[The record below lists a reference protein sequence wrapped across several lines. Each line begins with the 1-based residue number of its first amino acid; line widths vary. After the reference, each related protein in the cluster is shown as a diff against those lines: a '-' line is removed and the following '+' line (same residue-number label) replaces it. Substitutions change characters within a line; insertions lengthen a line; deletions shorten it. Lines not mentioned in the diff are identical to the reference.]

1 MNSDEPSGVRAH
13 SAASGMQHARIA
25 DPALAFELQ
34 ERERVRVGFDLHDG
48 PAQTMSAALLQVKM
62 LEAVEGVELHDGL
75 ADLRAT
81 LSTAMGEIYALIDQ
95 LGGRASDGET
105 LESRVHACVD
115 QLAASTG
122 IDVRLS
128 FEGDSGHASPSLQIA
143 VFRIVQEALS
153 NVRRHSQARHVD
165 VAVRFRDSHV
175 ECEIM
180 DDGVGFTHEPDPI
193 PRKGREHFGLHSMHQ
208 RARLLDGDC
217 TISSAPDSGTR
228 VSVRIPVWEA

>member
-1 MNSDEPSGVRAH
+1 MNSDEPSSARANP
-13 SAASGMQHARIA
+13 AASGLQHARSD

-34 ERERVRVGFDLHDG
+34 ERERMRVGFDLHDG

-62 LEAVEGVELHDGL
+62 LERAEGVELHEGL

-81 LSTAMGEIYALIDQ
+81 LSTALAEIYTLIDQ
-95 LGGRASDGET
+95 LGGRATDGET
-105 LESRVHACVD
+105 LESRVRACVD
-115 QLAASTG
+115 NLAASAG
-122 IDVRLS
+122 IDAHLT
-128 FEGDSGHASPSLQIA
+128 FEGDSSHASPSLQIA

-153 NVRRHSQARHVD
+153 NVRHHSRAQHVD
-165 VAVRFRDSHV
+165 VAVRFNDAHV
-175 ECEIM
+175 ECEIT
-180 DDGVGFTHEPDPI
+180 DDGVGFANDADPI